1 MIRKDVIK
9 KYRGVSRRILACTMV
24 GCMAF
29 SCAGNVSVPVVYAV
43 EAGEVTEVKGY
54 TDEQGIYYTLYGDG
68 TCKVSDCK
76 TDLKG
81 DIKLSE
87 EVIYNGKNYRVTSI
101 GNSAFSWCG
110 LTSITIPDSVTSIG
124 DGAFEGCSSLISVTI
139 PDSVTSIG
147 ECAFDGCSSL
157 TSITIPSSV
166 TSIGSS
172 AFEDCSSLTS
182 VTLSDGLTS
191 IGKYA
196 FYRCSSLTSIT
207 IPSSVTSIGNSAF
220 YGCISLDS
228 ITVDS
233 ENTVYDSRNDCNAI
247 IETATNTLIKGC
259 KNAIIPSSVTSIGNY
274 AFENC
279 SSLTSITI
287 PSSETSIGNYAFY
300 SCSSLTS
307 ITIPSS
313 VTSIGDWAFSYCSSL
328 TSITIP
334 SSVTSIGSGVFS
346 GCSSL
351 TSIDIPTSVTSIGSS
366 AFYGCSSLTSITI
379 PSSVTSIG
387 EEAFYY
393 CSSLTS
399 ITIPSSV
406 TSIGDYAF
414 YGCDKDKLVIY
425 GESGSEAE
433 THANDYE
440 ITFVDINAEVTPTPT
455 PIPEATPTPAPEATP
470 TPVPEATP
478 TPVPEAT
485 PTPVPEATPTP
496 VPEATPT
503 PVPEATPT
511 PVPEATPTPV
521 PEATP
526 TPTPEVTPLPEP
538 EPVPTT
544 PSVDTSTQSTYKIVY
559 KLNGGKNN
567 IKNPSA
573 YTTSANVK
581 LYAPKRAGYVFK
593 GWYTTKN
600 FKSSSKITKVSKDTN
615 NAVTLYAK
623 WEKVKKPAKVS
634 LKTVKSTKAGTLS
647 VTTKQGK
654 SVVGYQFTVSTD
666 KKFKKNVKNITTKKL
681 TATFKG
687 LKKGKTYY
695 VKVRAY
701 KVDSASKKVYGSYS
715 SVKTV
720 TVKK

>member
-29 SCAGNVSVPVVYAV
+29 SFAGNVSVPGVYVV

-68 TCKVSDCK
+68 TCKVSDYSS
-76 TDLKG
+76 DLKG
-81 DIKLSE
+81 EIILPEKVTYGGES
-87 EVIYNGKNYRVTSI
+87 YSVTSI
-101 GNSAFSWCG
+101 GFYAFSWCG
-110 LTSITIPDSVTSIG
+110 
-124 DGAFEGCSSLISVTI
+124 
-139 PDSVTSIG
+139 
-147 ECAFDGCSSL
+147 L

-166 TSIGSS
+166 TSIGVG
-172 AFEDCSSLTS
+172 A
-182 VTLSDGLTS
+182 
-191 IGKYA
+191 
-196 FYRCSSLTSIT
+196 
-207 IPSSVTSIGNSAF
+207 
-220 YGCISLDS
+220 
-228 ITVDS
+228 
-233 ENTVYDSRNDCNAI
+233 
-247 IETATNTLIKGC
+247 
-259 KNAIIPSSVTSIGNY
+259 
-274 AFENC
+274 
-279 SSLTSITI
+279 
-287 PSSETSIGNYAFY
+287 
-300 SCSSLTS
+300 
-307 ITIPSS
+307 
-313 VTSIGDWAFSYCSSL
+313 
-328 TSITIP
+328 
-334 SSVTSIGSGVFS
+334 FS
-346 GCSSL
+346 GC
-351 TSIDIPTSVTSIGSS
+351 
-366 AFYGCSSLTSITI
+366 
-379 PSSVTSIG
+379 
-387 EEAFYY
+387 
-393 CSSLTS
+393 
-399 ITIPSSV
+399 
-406 TSIGDYAF
+406 
-414 YGCDKDKLVIY
+414 DKLVIY

-433 THANDYE
+433 TYANGNE
-440 ITFVDINAEVTPTPT
+440 ITFVAISAEVTPTPT
-455 PIPEATPTPAPEATP
+455 PVPEVTPTPAPEATPEATPTPTPEATP

-478 TPVPEAT
+478 TPI
-485 PTPVPEATPTP
+485 
-496 VPEATPT
+496 
-503 PVPEATPT
+503 
-511 PVPEATPTPV
+511 
-521 PEATP
+521 
-526 TPTPEVTPLPEP
+526 PEVTPLPAP

-544 PSVDTSTQSTYKIVY
+544 PSVDTSTQTTYKIVY

-600 FKSSSKITKVSKDTN
+600 FKSSSKITKISKDTN

-647 VTTKQGK
+647 VTTKKGK
-654 SVVGYQFTVSTD
+654 SVAGYQFTVSTD
-666 KKFKKNVKNITTKKL
+666 KNFKKNVKNITTKKL